1 MAERAD
7 PENSQRGRL
16 DDRWKH
22 LPASVRDPS
31 RQRLDAYVPDEL
43 DDDDDEDLELLSSLA
58 EEAARVAKAAPPAKA
73 PPARRFDVKAESSL
87 DVFRHTE
94 TARRRPRVLESFQ
107 VEDVEMDDLVEQLA
121 TTAAALR
128 QRRAA

>member
-1 MAERAD
+1 MADRTD
-7 PENSQRGRL
+7 PENSQRSRL
-16 DDRWKH
+16 TDRWKH

-31 RQRLDAYVPDEL
+31 RQRLEAYVPDEL
-43 DDDDDEDLELLSSLA
+43 EDDDEDLELLSTLA
-58 EEAARVAKAAPPAKA
+58 EEADRVAKAAPVTPP

-87 DVFRHTE
+87 DVFRQTE